1 MPVGGDFSPGG
12 KTRNSTNTLVL
23 GNQVLQHSCTVIRLG
38 DSQTVLYLETL
49 HLSSNPSTMVEAMSN
64 QYVLVCSLAPFFYFN
79 VQSGRALREAEQARE
94 LKMWLV
100 CRRNAE
106 KQLGR
111 SIQDLGPHNVDAAP
125 GIVDLPE
132 RVIVHNIVCHRSS

>member
-1 MPVGGDFSPGG
+1 
-12 KTRNSTNTLVL
+12 
-23 GNQVLQHSCTVIRLG
+23 
-38 DSQTVLYLETL
+38 
-49 HLSSNPSTMVEAMSN
+49 MVEAMSN
-64 QYVLVCSLAPFFYFN
+64 QDVLVCSLAPFFYFH

-94 LKMWLV
+94 LQRWLV

-111 SIQDLGPHNVDAAP
+111 SIQDSGPHNVDAAP

-132 RVIVHNIVCHRSS
+132 RVIVHNIVCKVS